1 MLKPKIISIETRKC
15 CHCGKTLYNKSEQFV
30 LTQKLVVCSAC
41 WDGSKANPFNRVS
54 TEPVANLVH
63 FPDNSGVTRNAGAA
77 REFAHN
83 ADKLLGSSGHC
94 PMVLNN
100 CSEGEQQSD
109 RRAVSLTLAETF
121 FGD

>member
-63 FPDNSGVTRNAGAA
+63 FPDKLALPCLNRGRVFLPVWLRRRYQNRCRPVFLCLLLFAGT
-77 REFAHN
+77 
-83 ADKLLGSSGHC
+83 GSNHSLFK
-94 PMVLNN
+94 MV
-100 CSEGEQQSD
+100 
-109 RRAVSLTLAETF
+109 
-121 FGD
+121 